1 MAVDM
6 VLTGAFDSPELFAN
20 AYNKVRLSSPS
31 AWYEA
36 DVTVQGVRV
45 RAKSFG
51 CWNQRFHVGNL
62 QTNTVCH
69 ERVGHWKNEMVE
81 AINYGK

>member
-1 MAVDM
+1 MADM

-20 AYNKVRLSSPS
+20 AYNKVRLSSPND
-31 AWYEA
+31 WYGA

-51 CWNQRFHVGNL
+51 LWNQRLVVGNL
-62 QTNTVCH
+62 QTNTTYH
-69 ERVGHWKNEMVE
+69 TRVSHWKNEIVE
-81 AINYGK
+81 AVSYGK